1 MSDHSP
7 TAHSATTEALRDTQA
22 LFALLDR
29 WVARGW
35 LRALDRAFAAFLAR
49 EVPDAPAP
57 LLLAAALA
65 SHQLGRG
72 HVCLDL
78 AQTLAEPDLALS
90 LPPEGDSLEDPPPL
104 PSALLGELTLA
115 DWQEALTHPLIVGHG
130 PGSTP
135 LVLDA
140 TRLYLRRY
148 WHHEREI
155 RHHIAARLGKS
166 DDTCRSP
173 GSPAV
178 RRIDEGADRR
188 PAETTHTAETETL
201 SAALSALF
209 PPSTTLDWQKAACA
223 LATRTP
229 FAVITGGPGTG
240 KTTTV
245 VKLLAL
251 LQTLA
256 LGEGRRA
263 LRIRLAAPTGKAAA
277 RLNESI
283 AGQVSSL
290 QLEGLAPLLAAPE
303 KPEGSNPL
311 WEPDLS
317 AKEGASRFDIYHLR
331 RAIPTEVTTLH
342 RLLGSRPD
350 TRHFR
355 HNARH
360 PLPLDVLVVD
370 EASMVDVEMMAALLD
385 ALPPRARLV
394 LLGDKDQLASVE
406 AGSVL
411 GDLCARAEGGHYRPE
426 TADWLAEATGQALP
440 PEMIDPAGAPL
451 DQAIAMLRVSHRF
464 DAASGIGQ
472 LARAVNRDAA
482 SREKRAAI
490 RKVLGHGYADLSHL
504 KLETDR
510 DRGLERLVVS
520 GHPAGFPDR
529 GKSAGEGRIV
539 NGKTLPPPV
548 GYRHYLE
555 VMQNLDVMKHAS
567 PEANPDGESDREALD
582 DWARQVLAAHGQ
594 FQLLCALRRSPW
606 GVEGLNERIRA
617 ALEKE
622 GLIDSGDGRRLWYP
636 GRPVLV
642 TRNDYG
648 LGLMNGDIGITLAL
662 PQPSGEGNAHQGPAL
677 RVAFPAGDGSGRIKW
692 VLPSRLQAVET
703 VFAMTVHKSQ
713 GSEFTHTAL
722 LLPDT
727 PNPILTRELVY
738 TGITRARHW
747 LTLVETGRGQLLDA
761 VERRV
766 MRVSGLGAG

>member
-1 MSDHSP
+1 MSDHP
-7 TAHSATTEALRDTQA
+7 HTADAATLEALRDTAA

-78 AQTLAEPDLALS
+78 ERTLAEPDLALS

-104 PSALLGELTLA
+104 PSALLGELALT
-115 DWQEALTHPLIVGHG
+115 DWQAALAHPQIVGHG

-135 LVLDA
+135 LVLDG

-148 WHHEREI
+148 WHHERSI
-155 RHHIAARLGKS
+155 QQHIATRLESSYPG
-166 DDTCRSP
+166 RSP
-173 GSPAV
+173 IYRANGRSTAPPGEGAPGGRPALPG
-178 RRIDEGADRR
+178 EGADRR
-188 PAETTHTAETETL
+188 PAETSYAAETETL
-201 SAALSALF
+201 SAALAALF
-209 PPSTTLDWQKAACA
+209 PASPQLDWQKAACA
-223 LATRTP
+223 LAARSP

-256 LGEGRRA
+256 LGEGRRP

-283 AGQVSSL
+283 AGQVSGL
-290 QLEGLAPLLAAPE
+290 DLNALAPLLMTSGEA
-303 KPEGSNPL
+303 KGTDPL
-311 WEPDLS
+311 WEPNLLGDGS
-317 AKEGASRFDIYHLR
+317 VSRLR
-331 RAIPTEVTTLH
+331 SAIPTEVTTLH

-426 TADWLAEATGQALP
+426 TADWLAAATGQALP
-440 PEMIDPAGAPL
+440 VEMIDPAGAAL

-464 DAASGIGQ
+464 DAASGIGR
-472 LARAVNRDAA
+472 LAEAV
-482 SREKRAAI
+482 
-490 RKVLGHGYADLSHL
+490 
-504 KLETDR
+504 
-510 DRGLERLVVS
+510 
-520 GHPAGFPDR
+520 
-529 GKSAGEGRIV
+529 
-539 NGKTLPPPV
+539 
-548 GYRHYLE
+548 
-555 VMQNLDVMKHAS
+555 
-567 PEANPDGESDREALD
+567 
-582 DWARQVLAAHGQ
+582 
-594 FQLLCALRRSPW
+594 
-606 GVEGLNERIRA
+606 
-617 ALEKE
+617 
-622 GLIDSGDGRRLWYP
+622 
-636 GRPVLV
+636 
-642 TRNDYG
+642 
-648 LGLMNGDIGITLAL
+648 
-662 PQPSGEGNAHQGPAL
+662 
-677 RVAFPAGDGSGRIKW
+677 
-692 VLPSRLQAVET
+692 
-703 VFAMTVHKSQ
+703 
-713 GSEFTHTAL
+713 
-722 LLPDT
+722 
-727 PNPILTRELVY
+727 
-738 TGITRARHW
+738 
-747 LTLVETGRGQLLDA
+747 
-761 VERRV
+761 
-766 MRVSGLGAG
+766 

>member
-1 MSDHSP
+1 MSAGDNSMSDPSP
-7 TAHSATTEALRDTQA
+7 TAETTPNEAGAAEALRDTAA

-78 AQTLAEPDLALS
+78 ERTLAEPDLALS

-115 DWQEALTHPLIVGHG
+115 DWQANLDHPLIVGHG

-155 RHHIAARLGKS
+155 RHHIATRLGKG
-166 DDTCRSP
+166 DDACRSTAP
-173 GSPAV
+173 P
-178 RRIDEGADRR
+178 RDGADRR
-188 PAETTHTAETETL
+188 PDQAINLE
-201 SAALSALF
+201 ALSPALDALF

-223 LATRTP
+223 LAARSP

-256 LGEGRRA
+256 LGAGQRP

-311 WEPDLS
+311 WEPNLLGDK
-317 AKEGASRFDIYHLR
+317 AVDHLR

-411 GDLCARAEGGHYRPE
+411 GDLCARAEGGHYTHE
-426 TADWLAEATGQALP
+426 TADWLAAATGQALP
-440 PEMIDPAGAPL
+440 TEMIDPAATPL

-464 DAASGIGQ
+464 DAASGIGR
-472 LARAVNRDAA
+472 LAGAVNRDAPG
-482 SREKRAAI
+482 REKRAAI
-490 RKVLGHGYADLSHL
+490 REVLGHGYADLSHL
-504 KLETDR
+504 KLETDG
-510 DRGLERLVVS
+510 DLGLERLVVS
-520 GHPAGFPDR
+520 GHAAGFPDR
-529 GKSAGEGRIV
+529 GKSAGEGRMV
-539 NGKTLPPPV
+539 NGRTLPPPV

-555 VMQNLDVMKHAS
+555 VMQNLEVMKTAA
-567 PEANPDGESDREALD
+567 PQADANGEIDREALD

-594 FQLLCALRRSPW
+594 FQLLCALRRGPW

-662 PQPSGEGNAHQGPAL
+662 PRHSDEGADHRGPAL

-722 LLPDT
+722 LLPDA

-766 MRVSGLGAG
+766 MRVSGLGTG

>member
-1 MSDHSP
+1 MSAGDNSMSDYSP
-7 TAHSATTEALRDTQA
+7 TAHAAIAEALHDTGA

-78 AQTLAEPDLALS
+78 ERTLAEPDLALS

-201 SAALSALF
+201 SAALSPLF

-223 LATRTP
+223 LAARSP

-311 WEPDLS
+311 WEPNLLGDK
-317 AKEGASRFDIYHLR
+317 AVDHLR

-355 HNARH
+355 HHARH

-411 GDLCARAEGGHYRPE
+411 GDLCARAEGGHYTPE

-440 PEMIDPAGAPL
+440 AEMIDPAGAPL

-464 DAASGIGQ
+464 DAASGIGR
-472 LARAVNRDAA
+472 LAGAVNRDAA
-482 SREKRAAI
+482 GREKRAAI
-490 RKVLGHGYADLSHL
+490 REVLGHGYADLSHL
-504 KLETDR
+504 KLETDG

-520 GHPAGFPDR
+520 GHAAGFPDR
-529 GKSAGEGRIV
+529 GKSAGKGRVV
-539 NGKTLPPPV
+539 NGKVLPPPV

-555 VMQNLDVMKHAS
+555 VMQSAAPQAD
-567 PEANPDGESDREALD
+567 ANGEIDREALD
-582 DWARQVLAAHGQ
+582 DWARAVLAAHGQ
-594 FQLLCALRRSPW
+594 FQLLCALRRGPW

-622 GLIDSGDGRRLWYP
+622 ALIDSGDGRRLWYP

-662 PQPSGEGNAHQGPAL
+662 PDTAAPGESTAHRGPAL

-703 VFAMTVHKSQ
+703 VYAMTVHKSQ

-722 LLPDT
+722 LLPDA

-747 LTLVETGRGQLLDA
+747 LTLIETGRGQLLDA